1 MPAVYLIQCFNCL
14 SDFDAADAIWCSCNP
29 QRPTKVCPFCMGCFC
44 AAGPEFKD
52 AFWRH
57 APASLHEEID
67 TLSQSRMLI
76 GEMLVRSGLITTGQ
90 LLEALNRQ
98 KTDGRRLGEI
108 LVDSGAL
115 PPDRIER
122 FLRSQHTAVVVD
134 LARARVDAMMLR
146 RLGVDQCLRDR
157 ILPLEAEV
165 FHDRHIMTLAMADPS
180 NGEALQRVVSA
191 TGYQVIPGVLP
202 ADTIVSVIRSIFPQG
217 SATSPGSPDP
227 EGRTAAPVGLAQAI
241 LRQAVRRRASHIQ
254 IQAMQGMLKLFLRV
268 DGTLYLDRARSP
280 HDVAAALEAF
290 KALAGLEGD
299 TRTVPRAARAE
310 ATADGKPQVVV
321 VRTRPGREGEEMSV
335 KRIDPESFPPSIDSL
350 GFPDAV
356 SSAFSQ
362 ALGSEAGLLLVTSP
376 PWSGASSTLHA
387 LARGAQAMR
396 PTALVESP
404 RSVDCP
410 GALHLEFFPEIRG
423 SLHAAMDRAESSG
436 ARAVVVTASEGVVW
450 NTGHA
455 DLSARMLVI
464 ARAEAITLPE
474 ALLRLARAGY
484 PAAALASRPT
494 WIVHQRL
501 LRRVCPAC
509 RMPAGNGEE
518 HAAALGLTSD
528 DAARMM
534 LWRGAGCDLCA
545 ATPGFNGRVPL
556 AQLLVPGPE
565 VARAVE
571 EGSPAGVRDAC
582 RAAGLVPMRREAM
595 AALAAG
601 LTTVEEVTRRRM
613 G

>member
-1 MPAVYLIQCFNCL
+1 MPSVYLIQCFNCL

-57 APASLHEEID
+57 APAGLHEELE

-98 KTDGRRLGEI
+98 KTDGRKLGEI

-122 FLRSQHTAVVVD
+122 FLKSQHTAVVVD
-134 LARARVDAMMLR
+134 LARVRVDAMMLR

-180 NGEALQRVVSA
+180 NGEAVQRVMDA

-202 ADTIVSVIRSIFPQG
+202 ADTIASVIRSIFPQG
-217 SATSPGSPDP
+217 SATAPPSSDPDSPG
-227 EGRTAAPVGLAQAI
+227 AAPVGLAQAI
-241 LRQAVRRRASHIQ
+241 LRLAVRRRASHIQ
-254 IQAMQGMLKLFLRV
+254 IQAMQGSLKLFLRV
-268 DGTLYLDRARSP
+268 DGTLYLDRARAP

-299 TRTVPRAARAE
+299 TRTVPRVARAE
-310 ATADGKPQVVV
+310 VNADGKRHVVM

-335 KRIDPESFPPSIDSL
+335 KRIDPGTFPPALDTL
-350 GFPDAV
+350 GFPETVRA
-356 SSAFSQ
+356 AFGQ

-376 PWSGASSTLHA
+376 PFSGASSTLHA
-387 LARGAQAMR
+387 LAREAQAIR

-404 RSVDCP
+404 RGVDCP
-410 GALHLEFFPEIRG
+410 GALQVEFFPEIRG
-423 SLHAAMDRAESSG
+423 SLDAALDRAASSG
-436 ARAVVVTASEGVVW
+436 ARAIVVAATEGVVW
-450 NTGHA
+450 NAPHT
-455 DLSARMLVI
+455 DLPVRMLLV
-464 ARAEAITLPE
+464 ARAEGITLPE
-474 ALLRLARAGY
+474 ALLRLTRAGY
-484 PAAALASRPT
+484 PSAALASRPT
-494 WIVHQRL
+494 WVVHQRL
-501 LRRVCPAC
+501 LRRICPAC
-509 RMPAGNGEE
+509 RMPAGNAEE
-518 HAAALGLTSD
+518 HASALGLTG
-528 DAARMM
+528 AEAGRMM

-556 AQLLVPGPE
+556 AHALVPDVD
-565 VARAVE
+565 VARALE
-571 EGSPAGVRDAC
+571 EGSPADVRDAC
-582 RAAGLVPMRREAM
+582 RAAGLVPMRREAL